1 MGVEDIL
8 DAVRSLHDCGWL
20 PTVANVV
27 DELGGNVTEEAV
39 AAVLEEQ
46 VAQHRMHK
54 VLIADHWT
62 TREADEALPDRYAY
76 IPVDALPQ
84 C

>member
-1 MGVEDIL
+1 MGVTDIL
-8 DAVRSLHDCGWL
+8 DAVRTLHDSGWL

-27 DELGGNVTEEAV
+27 DELGGDVTEEAV
-39 AAVLEEQ
+39 TAVLEEQ
-46 VAQHRMHK
+46 VTQHRMHR
-54 VLIADHWT
+54 VLIADHWSA
-62 TREADEALPDRYAY
+62 READEALPERHAY

>member
-1 MGVEDIL
+1 MGVTDIV
-8 DAVRSLHDCGWL
+8 DAVRTLHDSGWL

-27 DELGGNVTEEAV
+27 DELGGDVTEEAV

-46 VAQHRMHK
+46 VAQQRMHR
-54 VLIADHWT
+54 VLIADHWSA
-62 TREADEALPDRYAY
+62 READEALPERYAY